1 MHISSK
7 GDLIKLINEFAVE
20 TFPVNSSEGTRI
32 FNTIIQNKEE
42 RHYRLKW
49 GEVADEN
56 MIEHLWFEKKLDE
69 VFLNSSEVAPGWK
82 TKKEIAELKL
92 TESRLMDIYQMND
105 CILYNVEKNILGVKN
120 PTDWKDDNLTL
131 VGSGPGGGKTEY
143 AIGETARAILDNK
156 SVLFFS
162 TSNKAEEVERRLLRT
177 MTLKVHDKFEN
188 RKTIAVED
196 ISKLSKASKVIKDA
210 KLIIDDTFL
219 INDKYIERK
228 MLEVSKSKNG
238 LDLVVIDYL
247 QMVLSDNGL
256 NNYDE
261 VVRVHKSLDRIA
273 SKLGCKVLVT
283 THIQDL

>member
-20 TFPVNSSEGTRI
+20 TFPVDSGEGTRI

-49 GEVADEN
+49 GEVSDDN
-56 MIEHLWFEKKLDE
+56 MIDHLWFEKDLDE
-69 VFLNSSEVAPGWK
+69 VFLNSSEIAPGWK
-82 TKKEIAELKL
+82 TKKEIAKLKL
-92 TESRLMDIYQMND
+92 AESRLRDIYQMND
-105 CILYNVEKNILGVKN
+105 CILYNVEKNIVGVKN
-120 PTDWKDDNLTL
+120 PTDWRDDNLT
-131 VGSGPGGGKTEY
+131 VIGSGPGGGKTEY
-143 AIGETARAILDNK
+143 AIGKTARAIINNK

-162 TSNKAEEVERRLLRT
+162 TSNSKEEIERRLLRT

-188 RKTIAVED
+188 RETIAVKD
-196 ISKLSKASKVIKDA
+196 ISELSEASKVIENA

-219 INDKYIERK
+219 IDDKYIARK
-228 MLEVSKSKNG
+228 MREVSKSKNG

-247 QMVLSDNGL
+247 QMVLSNNGL

-261 VVRVHKSLDRIA
+261 VVKVHKSLDKIA
-273 SKLGCKVLVT
+273 SELGCKVLVT